1 MIYEVHILMGLPGS
15 GKSYFANHWNY
26 ENSRDIFTEYFYI
39 IDLDEYMCK
48 GDTLEDTLIF
58 TFDQKEVLG
67 RVWSNYE
74 PTKRIIFVDGLIL
87 TFDNLNKVIETCLKY
102 FNVDKT
108 NDSVVFNIH
117 HWNEDRET
125 CLINDSIRTKFGNR
139 EESSSITIKNAPYD
153 NIEHYHRLDTK
164 DINVKYN
171 VIKHNVF
178 KLDDFQYILN
188 EYANE
193 EANMVSETW
202 SNGGTSCDC
211 WGGTYNITPDNP
223 LEFVEFDDIL
233 SKICPNISFLQYKQ
247 LYNKCTEI
255 VTYSDRDY
263 YGGCETYSYHKCD
276 LKKLWEVMREM
287 ELF

>member
-39 IDLDEYMCK
+39 VDLDEYMCK

-102 FNVDKT
+102 FNIDKI

-125 CLINDSIRTKFGNR
+125 CLNNDNIRTKFGNR

-178 KLDDFQYILN
+178 KLDEFQYILN

-193 EANMVSETW
+193 GTKMVSETW
-202 SNGGTSCDC
+202 SGGGEWGNC
-211 WGGTYNITPDNP
+211 WGDSGIIEEEPAP
-223 LEFVEFDDIL
+223 EFTQFDDL
-233 SKICPNISFLQYKQ
+233 LNKICPNITYIQYKQ
-247 LYNKCTEI
+247 VYATCVYIDEDEE
-255 VTYSDRDY
+255 YGY
-263 YGGCETYSYHKCD
+263 YGGYEKKYNYVCNLNKLYDC
-276 LKKLWEVMREM
+276 LKEM
-287 ELF
+287 NLI

>member
-15 GKSYFANHWNY
+15 GKSYFANHWRC
-26 ENSRDIFTEYFYI
+26 ENSRDIFTEYLYLV
-39 IDLDEYMCK
+39 DLDEYMCK
-48 GDTLEDTLIF
+48 GDALEDTLIF

-67 RVWSNYE
+67 KQHSICE

-102 FNVDKT
+102 FNVDKI

-139 EESSSITIKNAPYD
+139 EESSYITIKNAPYD

-178 KLDDFQYILN
+178 KLDEFQYILN

-193 EANMVSETW
+193 GTKMVSATW
-202 SNGGTSCDC
+202 SGGGEWGNC
-211 WGGTYNITPDNP
+211 WGDSGIIEEEPAP
-223 LEFVEFDDIL
+223 EFTQFDEL
-233 SKICPNISFLQYKQ
+233 LNKICPNITYIQYKQ
-247 LYNKCTEI
+247 VYATCVYINE
-255 VTYSDRDY
+255 DDEFGY
-263 YGGCETYSYHKCD
+263 YGGYEKKYNYVCN
-276 LKKLWEVMREM
+276 LKKLYNCLKEM
-287 ELF
+287 NII